1 MADKKGPKKNGPL
14 SSLAKDYTATPPI
27 EHQSDL
33 DAAAVQAIRDQLEKL
48 HPRQS
53 KSPTNWRLPKIISIL
68 KVLEDFLQKTM
79 SEPATAD
86 QGEIEVFCL
95 HPTAA
100 ILSEFILTLGDLEK
114 GILAEQ
120 FKGETNTWGNR
131 RKVLEGEYIRFG
143 LSIVTALMS
152 EGMPAG
158 KAQKRAA
165 KALRASGIRV
175 GDKDMTEK
183 RLREWAKIGFST
195 RKK

>member
-1 MADKKGPKKNGPL
+1 MANKKGPKENGPL
-14 SSLAKDYTATPPI
+14 SSLAKDYLAAPPI
-27 EHQSDL
+27 EHQSNI

-53 KSPTNWRLPKIISIL
+53 KSPISWRLPQIISIL

-79 SEPATAD
+79 SEPATTD

-95 HPTAA
+95 HPTGA

-120 FKGETNTWGNR
+120 LKGQTNTSGNSK
-131 RKVLEGEYIRFG
+131 KVLEEENIRFG
-143 LSIVTALMS
+143 LCLVTVLMS
-152 EGMPAG
+152 DGMPAG
-158 KAQKRAA
+158 KARQRAA

-183 RLREWAKIGFST
+183 RLREWAKN
-195 RKK
+195 RL